1 MRRTLDAMQFALKH
15 EGPAG
20 PALRQYF
27 FASPDVLNDV
37 SWAYLAVLAEPDL
50 GIAHYLLGLN
60 LALGEKPE
68 WQHAAEELDAALSHG
83 LPSVDFVR
91 NAARKLAIAAYRA
104 GDTARVRDAIAAL
117 RGKDMVETDRL
128 LADDWAS
135 RLRFDATAT
144 YRSRYMPDMNSQR

>member
-1 MRRTLDAMQFALKH
+1 
-15 EGPAG
+15 
-20 PALRQYF
+20 
-27 FASPDVLNDV
+27 VV
-37 SWAYLAVLAEPDL
+37 AEPDL

-135 RLRFDATAT
+135 RLRFDA
-144 YRSRYMPDMNSQR
+144 DGHL